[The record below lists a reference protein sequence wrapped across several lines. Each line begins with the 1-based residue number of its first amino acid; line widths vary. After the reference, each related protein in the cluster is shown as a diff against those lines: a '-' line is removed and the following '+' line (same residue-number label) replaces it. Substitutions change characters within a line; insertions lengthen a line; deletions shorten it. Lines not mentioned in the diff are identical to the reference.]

1 MSQFPIPS
9 STDNLSLSA
18 LDVLIVEDDPVTRAL
33 LDRLMKKRGHVTVP
47 CETAEVALARL
58 MERFYPIILLDVQ
71 LPGMSGL
78 ELCRHL
84 RAQPDGDQYYI
95 LVGTGNDRPED
106 LRDILDAGAS
116 DYVAK
121 PYVPDFLNVRLTVA
135 EKQVK
140 DIAARKRLERELK
153 FLATRDPLTKLLNR
167 SQLEPALEAAI
178 RAAQEGRPAAVL
190 YLDLDNFK
198 VVNDTLG
205 HEAGDRL
212 LTTLS
217 RILKQATRPQDEL
230 VRFGGDEFVVILT
243 DAPIDHAMTIA
254 GRLREKVEE
263 FRFTEGEQTF
273 RVGASIGVAPVNAML
288 TPGEIL
294 VAADSACYAAKAH
307 GRNRVELH
315 NESDSEIARLISE
328 TNWATRIQEAM
339 TDGALELWFQPVV
352 STRGGEM
359 LYQEALLRYIDPGQ
373 TVIVS
378 PGAFLNS
385 AQRSGQSAKLDRFV
399 AEKAVRILEA
409 HPELILGVNLAAPS
423 FNDTELL
430 NFVEEV
436 LSHSSVKAE
445 RLHFEITETE
455 IMSNLD
461 RAREILEKMSEI
473 GLKIALDDFGA
484 GFSSLAYLKNLPVD
498 FLKID
503 CAFVRDLPKN
513 TFNQAILR
521 AIREVAKIRNI
532 KTVAECVET
541 HEQYE
546 LLAELGIDYAQGF
559 YIGRPRAVPYTFPE
573 LNSGFLEAIK

>member
-1 MSQFPIPS
+1 MSHLPIPS
-9 STDNLSLSA
+9 ALDQLSS

-33 LDRLMKKRGHVTVP
+33 LDRLLRKRGHATVP
-47 CETAEVALARL
+47 CESAEVALARL
-58 MERFYPIILLDVQ
+58 LERFYPIILLDVQ

-78 ELCRHL
+78 DLCRHL

-95 LVGTGNDRPED
+95 LVGTGNDKPED

-121 PYVPDFLNVRLTVA
+121 PYQPDFLNVRLTVA

-140 DIAARKRLERELK
+140 EIAARKRLERELK

-167 SQLEPALEAAI
+167 SQLEPALQAAI
-178 RAAQEGRPAAVL
+178 QATREGRPAAIL
-190 YLDLDNFK
+190 YIDLDNFK

-205 HEAGDRL
+205 HDAGDRL

-217 RILKQATRPQDEL
+217 SLIKMTTRPQDEL

-243 DAPIDHAMTIA
+243 DTSVEQALAVAD
-254 GRLREKVEE
+254 RLRERLDE
-263 FRFTEGEQTF
+263 FRFLDSGMSF

-288 TPGEIL
+288 TPAEIL

-315 NESDSEIARLISE
+315 NESESAIAKLIAD
-328 TNWATRIQEAM
+328 TDWATRIQEAM
-339 TDGALELWFQPVV
+339 RDGSLELWFQPVI
-352 STRGGEM
+352 STTDGTM
-359 LYQEALLRYIDPGQ
+359 LYQEALLRYIDPGH

-385 AQRSGQSAKLDRFV
+385 AQRSGQGSKLDRFV
-399 AEKAVRILEA
+399 IETAFKALVA
-409 HPELILGVNLAAPS
+409 NPNLILGVNLSAPS
-423 FNDTELL
+423 FNDHDLVRHLESAFSTHPVDPSRLL
-430 NFVEEV
+430 
-436 LSHSSVKAE
+436 
-445 RLHFEITETE
+445 FEITETE

-461 RAREILEKMSEI
+461 KARDVL
-473 GLKIALDDFGA
+473 GLLSQMGVKTALDDFGA

-498 FLKID
+498 HLKID
-503 CAFVRDLPKN
+503 CAFVRDLPRN
-513 TFNQAILR
+513 DFNQAILR
-521 AIREVAKIRNI
+521 AIREVASIRNI

-541 HEQYE
+541 REQYE
-546 LLAELGIDYAQGF
+546 LLGELGIDYAQGF
-559 YIGRPRAVPYTFPE
+559 FIGRPRARPYVPDE
-573 LNSGFLEAIK
+573 IASAALAR

>member
-1 MSQFPIPS
+1 MSHFPIPE
-9 STDNLSLSA
+9 STDSLSLLS
-18 LDVLIVEDDPVTRAL
+18 LDVLIVEDDAVTRAL
-33 LDRLMKKRGHVTVP
+33 LDRLMKKRGHATVP
-47 CETAEVALARL
+47 CETAEAALARL

-140 DIAARKRLERELK
+140 EIASRKRLERELK

-167 SQLEPALEAAI
+167 SQLEPALEAAV

-243 DAPIDHAMTIA
+243 DAPIDHAMSIA

-273 RVGASIGVAPVNAML
+273 RVGASIGVAPVNPML

-328 TNWATRIQEAM
+328 TNWAQRIQEAM
-339 TDGALELWFQPVV
+339 VDGALELWFQPVV

-385 AQRSGQSAKLDRFV
+385 AQRSGQSQKLDRFV
-399 AEKAVRILEA
+399 AEKAVRILEKY
-409 HPELILGVNLAAPS
+409 PDLILGVNLSAPS

-430 NFVEEV
+430 EFVEEV
-436 LSHSSVKAE
+436 LSNSSVKPA

-503 CAFVRDLPKN
+503 CAFVRDLPN
-513 TFNQAILR
+513 NSFNQAILR

-541 HEQYE
+541 EEQYE

-573 LNSGFLEAIK
+573 LNAGFLEGLK

>member
-1 MSQFPIPS
+1 MSQFPIS
-9 STDNLSLSA
+9 SAAENLSA

-33 LDRLMKKRGHVTVP
+33 LDRLMKKRGHHTVP
-47 CETAEVALARL
+47 CETAEDALARL

-78 ELCRHL
+78 ELSKHL
-84 RAQPDGDQYYI
+84 RSQPDGDQYYI

-167 SQLEPALEAAI
+167 SQLEPALEAAV
-178 RAAQEGRPAAVL
+178 RASQEGRPGAVL

-217 RILKQATRPQDEL
+217 AILKTATRPQDEL

-243 DAPIDHAMTIA
+243 DASVDHAMAIA

-263 FRFTEGEQTF
+263 FRFIEGERTF
-273 RVGASIGVAPVNAML
+273 RVGASIGVAPINPML
-288 TPGEIL
+288 TPSEIL
-294 VAADSACYAAKAH
+294 VAADSACYTAKAH
-307 GRNRVELH
+307 GRNRVEIH
-315 NESDSEIARLISE
+315 NESDSEIARLIAD
-328 TNWATRIQEAM
+328 TNWAARISEAM

-359 LYQEALLRYIDPGQ
+359 LYQEALLRYIDPAQ

-385 AQRSGQSAKLDRFV
+385 AARSGQSAKLDRFV
-399 AEKAVRILEA
+399 AEKAVRKLEQY
-409 HPELILGVNLAAPS
+409 PDLILGVNLSAPS
-423 FNDTELL
+423 FNDLELL
-430 NFVEEV
+430 EFVEEV
-436 LSHSSVKAE
+436 LSHSSVTPD

-455 IMSNLD
+455 IMSNLEK
-461 RAREILEKMSEI
+461 AREILEKMSAI

-498 FLKID
+498 LLKID
-503 CAFVRDLPKN
+503 CAFVRDLPN
-513 TFNQAILR
+513 NSFNQAILR

-541 HEQYE
+541 SEQYE

-559 YIGRPRAVPYTFPE
+559 YMGRPRATPYVHE
-573 LNSGFLEAIK
+573 DLNSAFLASLSA